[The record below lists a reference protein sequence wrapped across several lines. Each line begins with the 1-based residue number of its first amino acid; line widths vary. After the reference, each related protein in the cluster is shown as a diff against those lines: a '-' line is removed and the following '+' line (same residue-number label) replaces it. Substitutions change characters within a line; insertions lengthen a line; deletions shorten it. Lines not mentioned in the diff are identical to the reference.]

1 MNSKYR
7 LTNLISSVEK
17 KMGRVSIFPAI
28 LCIAITLFY
37 CQSSFAQDSNSPMQA
52 TKYKNVKWYGIG
64 QIAFKPGKMDD
75 AMGLVKKYFMPAGK
89 AAGNPGPVMVLENQT
104 GAWDVTVIWLL
115 KDGPSDLE
123 WKVSP
128 EAVASDKELLKLVGS
143 KEKVKKIREEW
154 VSDIARSSYN
164 VALQEDAFAGGGK

>member
-1 MNSKYR
+1 MNHKYR
-7 LTNLISSVEK
+7 FTNLLSSV
-17 KMGRVSIFPAI
+17 SILPVI
-28 LCIAITLFY
+28 LCIAITIFY

-52 TKYKNVKWYGIG
+52 TKYKNVKWYGIA
-64 QIAFKPGKMDD
+64 QVDFKPGKMDE

-104 GAWDVTVIWLL
+104 GAWDITVIWLL

-128 EAVASDKELLKLVGS
+128 QSVASSKELLKLVGS
-143 KEKVKKIREEW
+143 KEKVKKIRKEW
-154 VSDIARSSYN
+154 ISDIARSTYN
-164 VALQEDAFAGGGK
+164 VALQEDMMVGGAK